1 MNTERIR
8 PTLLIALLLLT
19 TTVAYADDLS
29 FTVQAPSTVV
39 QGNQFQ
45 VAYTINT
52 QKVKD
57 FRLGNVTDFDVLMGP
72 SRSSQFSMVNGKTSS
87 SITYTY
93 VMRGNKEGTYTIPP
107 ATIVAGN
114 EKLESKSVKIKV
126 LPPDEPSSGQGS
138 SSSSGSSSNQGRSQS
153 SGSGAAASSNNGQ
166 ISDNDIFLV
175 ASANK
180 TKVYEQEAILLTYK
194 VYTTVNLTELNG
206 KMPDL
211 KGFHMQEVDLPA
223 NKEFTLEHYRGRN
236 YKTLVWRQFVLFP
249 QQSGTLE
256 IPSVTY
262 EGTILQQVR
271 TADPFDIFFN
281 GGSSYTKVQKSLR
294 TPKLTIEVSPLPAG
308 RPASYYGGV
317 GDFSISSD
325 ISTQE
330 LKENE
335 AVTVRLVISGTGNMK
350 LLKTPELNF
359 PTDFEVYDPKVE
371 NNFKLK
377 TGGLS
382 GNKVIEY
389 LAIPRHAGEYQIS
402 GFEFSYFDT
411 KTKAYKTLTTNPYTL
426 KVNRGNGSTTAVSS
440 GYVNKE
446 DLRLLGEDIRYINL
460 KEVPPQTRGNQ
471 FLGSTRYWLY
481 YLVPVLL
488 FMLAVIVWRKKAIE
502 NANIAKVKTKKA
514 NKVASKRLKQ
524 AKKLMSGGEEAAFYD
539 EVLKALW
546 GYTSDKLGI
555 PVAQLSKDNIAT
567 ELALCNVPENTISEF
582 TTLLS
587 DCEFARYA
595 PAISGIKVQDIYDR
609 TVSLMDKL
617 ENNIKIV
624 KN

>member
-1 MNTERIR
+1 MNTERIK
-8 PTLLIALLLLT
+8 PTLIIALLLLT
-19 TTVAYADDLS
+19 TVGVHADDLS

-39 QGNQFQ
+39 QGSQFQ

-138 SSSSGSSSNQGRSQS
+138 GTSSSSSSSQGRSQ
-153 SGSGAAASSNNGQ
+153 SGSGAAASSSNGQ
-166 ISDNDIFLV
+166 ISDSDIFLV

-256 IPSVTY
+256 IPSVAY

-281 GGSSYTKVQKSLR
+281 GGSSYTKVQKTLR

-389 LAIPRHAGEYQIS
+389 LAIPRHAGEYQIP

-426 KVNRGNGSTTAVSS
+426 KVNRGNGSTTAVTS

-446 DLRLLGEDIRYINL
+446 DLRLLGEDIRYIKL
-460 KEVPPQTRGNQ
+460 KETPLQKSGEY
-471 FLGSTRYWLY
+471 FFGSTRYWLC

-488 FMLAVIVWRKKAIE
+488 LLVAIVVWRKKAVE

-514 NKVASKRLKQ
+514 NKVASKRLNA
-524 AKKLMSGGEEAAFYD
+524 AKKLMASGNEAAFYD

-555 PVAQLSKDNIAT
+555 PVASLSKDNIAS
-567 ELALCNVPENTISEF
+567 ELAAHDVPETTVSEF

-595 PAISGIKVQDIYDR
+595 PAISGIRVQDIYDR
-609 TVSLMDKL
+609 TLSLMDKL
-617 ENNIKIV
+617 ENSIKI

>member
-1 MNTERIR
+1 MNKKHI
-8 PTLLIALLLLT
+8 LFVALFLLL
-19 TTVAYADDLS
+19 AGHSYADEVT
-29 FTVQAPSTVV
+29 FTVQAPNAVV

-45 VAYTINT
+45 LAYTINT

-57 FRLGNVTDFDVLMGP
+57 FRIGNITDFDVLMGP

-93 VMRGNKEGTYTIPP
+93 VLRGNKEGTYTIPP
-107 ATIVAGN
+107 ATISVGG
-114 EKLESKSVKIKV
+114 KTIESKSVSIKV
-126 LPPDEPSSGQGS
+126 LPPDDTSTGQGS
-138 SSSSGSSSNQGRSQS
+138 SNNSSAGSSNTSRSQGTTTTTS
-153 SGSGAAASSNNGQ
+153 SNGQ
-166 ISDNDIFLV
+166 ISDKDIFLV

-223 NKEFTLEHYRGRN
+223 NKEFTLEHYKGRN

-249 QQSGTLE
+249 QQTGTLE

-271 TADPFDIFFN
+271 TADPLDFFFN

-294 TPKLTIEVSPLPAG
+294 TPKLTIEVSPLPSG

-350 LLKTPELNF
+350 LLKTPEINF
-359 PTDFEVYDPKVE
+359 PADFEVYDPKVE

-389 LAIPRHAGEYQIS
+389 LAIPRHAGEYEIP

-411 KTKAYKTLTTNPYTL
+411 KTKSYKTLNTSPYTL
-426 KVNRGNGSTTAVSS
+426 KVNRGSGSTTAVTS

-460 KEVPPQTRGNQ
+460 KDARYQSRTNY
-471 FLGSTRYWLY
+471 FLGSTSYWLF
-481 YLVPVLL
+481 YLIPVLVL
-488 FMLAVIVWRKKAIE
+488 IVAILVWRKNAVE
-502 NANIAKVKTKKA
+502 NANMAKVKTKKA
-514 NKVASKRLKQ
+514 NKLASKRLKA
-524 AKKLMSGGEEAAFYD
+524 AKKLMGGGDDAAFYD

-555 PVAQLSKDNIAT
+555 PVANLSKDNIAS
-567 ELALCNVPENTISEF
+567 ELTSRGVPETTVEEF
-582 TTLLS
+582 TKLLS

-609 TVSLMDKL
+609 TDSLMDKL
-617 ENNIKIV
+617 ENSIK
-624 KN
+624 K

>member
-1 MNTERIR
+1 MNTERIK
-8 PTLLIALLLLT
+8 PTLIIALLLLT
-19 TTVAYADDLS
+19 TVGVHADDLS

-39 QGNQFQ
+39 QGSQFQ

-138 SSSSGSSSNQGRSQS
+138 SSSSGSSSSQGRSQGSSGAATS
-153 SGSGAAASSNNGQ
+153 SGSGQ
-166 ISDNDIFLV
+166 ISDSDIFLV

-223 NKEFTLEHYRGRN
+223 NKEFQLEHYRGRN

-256 IPSVTY
+256 IPSVAY

-271 TADPFDIFFN
+271 SADPFDIFFN
-281 GGSSYTKVQKSLR
+281 GMSSTTRVQKTLR
-294 TPKLTIEVSPLPAG
+294 TPKLTIEVSPLPSG

-389 LAIPRHAGEYQIS
+389 LAIPRHAGEYQIP

-411 KTKAYKTLTTNPYTL
+411 KTKTYKTLTTSPYAL
-426 KVNRGNGSTTAVSS
+426 KVNRGSGSSATVTT

-460 KEVPPQTRGNQ
+460 KDARLNSRDGY
-471 FLGSTRYWLY
+471 FFGSMSYWLC

-488 FMLAVIVWRKKAIE
+488 LLAAVVVWRKKAVE

-514 NKVASKRLKQ
+514 NKVATKRLQQ

-555 PVAQLSKDNIAT
+555 PVAQLSKDNIAS
-567 ELALCNVPENTISEF
+567 ELAVRSVPEATIGEF

-617 ENNIKIV
+617 ENSIKIV
-624 KN
+624 KS

>member
-1 MNTERIR
+1 MKNKRI
-8 PTLLIALLLLT
+8 LFIALILLT
-19 TTVAYADDLS
+19 AGRTFADEVTL
-29 FTVQAPSTVV
+29 TVQAPNAVV
-39 QGNQFQ
+39 MGNQFQ
-45 VAYTINT
+45 LAYTVNT

-57 FRLGNVTDFDVLMGP
+57 FRIGNIADFDVLMGP
-72 SRSSQFSMVNGKTSS
+72 SRSSQFSMVNGQTSS

-93 VMRGNKEGTYTIPP
+93 VLRGKKEGTYTIPP
-107 ATIVAGN
+107 ATIEVGG
-114 EKLESKSVKIKV
+114 KTIQSKSVTIKV
-126 LPPDEPSSGQGS
+126 LPPDQTSAGQGS
-138 SSSSGSSSNQGRSQS
+138 SSSSSGSSNSGRTQGGTSAQS
-153 SGSGAAASSNNGQ
+153 SGNGQ
-166 ISDNDIFLV
+166 ISDSDLFLI

-194 VYTTVNLTELNG
+194 VYTTVNLVELSG

-223 NKEFTLEHYRGRN
+223 NKEFTLEHYKGRN

-262 EGTILQQVR
+262 EGTIRQQVR
-271 TADPFDIFFN
+271 SADPFDIFFN
-281 GGSSYTKVQKSLR
+281 GMSSYTNVQKSLR
-294 TPKLTIEVSPLPAG
+294 TPKVTIEVSPLPAG

-350 LLKTPELNF
+350 LLKTPDLNF

-389 LAIPRHAGEYQIS
+389 LAIPRHAGEYEIP

-411 KTKAYKTLTTNPYTL
+411 KAKAYKTLTTTPYTL

-446 DLRLLGEDIRYINL
+446 DLRLLGEDIRYIKL
-460 KEVPPQTRGNQ
+460 KDARLQTRGDY
-471 FLGSTRYWLY
+471 FFGSTRYWLC
-481 YLVPVLL
+481 YLVPALL
-488 FMLAVIVWRKKAIE
+488 LLIAILVWRKKAVE

-514 NKVASKRLKQ
+514 NKVASKRLNA
-524 AKKLMSGGEEAAFYD
+524 AKKLMTSGDEAAFYD

-555 PVAQLSKDNIAT
+555 PVANLSKDNIAS
-567 ELALCNVPENTISEF
+567 ELASRDVPETTISEF
-582 TTLLS
+582 TKLLG

-595 PAISGIKVQDIYDR
+595 PAISGIKVKDIYDR
-609 TVSLMDKL
+609 TVGLMDKL
-617 ENNIKIV
+617 ESSIKV
-624 KN
+624 KG